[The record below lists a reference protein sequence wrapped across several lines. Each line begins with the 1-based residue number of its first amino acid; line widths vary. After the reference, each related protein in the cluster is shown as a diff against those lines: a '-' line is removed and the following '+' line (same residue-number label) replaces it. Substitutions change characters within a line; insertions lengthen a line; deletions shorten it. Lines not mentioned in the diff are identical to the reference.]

1 MGDYEFILHIG
12 EIGKIH
18 AWGVAALR
26 YHALFLNF
34 PVSHFCHFSGRLYR
48 RACFVLLI
56 YTYLIILPVKYHT
69 SLFFYAHKSHAH
81 LILGSCITPA
91 HLSCSSIT
99 PVRAHQK
106 LSFGEL
112 PPFSSGK
119 TQQLIYHTHQQLVY
133 HTTINLPSNTA
144 LQSNRLPPIAHSP

>member
-1 MGDYEFILHIG
+1 MGGCGAQISRLIF
-12 EIGKIH
+12 
-18 AWGVAALR
+18 
-26 YHALFLNF
+26 NF
-34 PVSHFCHFSGRLYR
+34 PVSQFFSILAVDYTDEL
-48 RACFVLLI
+48 VSYYL
-56 YTYLIILPVKYHT
+56 YTYFIILPVKYHT

-81 LILGSCITPA
+81 LLLGRCITPA

-119 TQQLIYHTHQQLVY
+119 TQQLIYHTHQQLAY
-133 HTTINLPSNTA
+133 HTTINLPSNTT
-144 LQSNRLPPIAHSP
+144 LRSNRLPPIAHSP